1 MCIVRL
7 QQGLGALKGVPTVE
21 VSVLECCAT
30 EAGSE
35 RAAPFELLDFDFFDS
50 QVLVIVYRPKDAQS
64 ACSSSRMAPLRLLIT
79 ITARIATI
87 GYANLIY
94 HPIPSHEYVN
104 GTTRKALMD
113 EVLHRLGSGQVR
125 SAVCAAG
132 WHSAVVAMAR
142 GGVDGT
148 MGSTTFSF

>member
-7 QQGLGALKGVPTVE
+7 QQGLGALKGVPAVE

-30 EAGSE
+30 EAASE
-35 RAAPFELLDFDFFDS
+35 VAVSFDLLDFDFFDS
-50 QVLVIVYRPKDAQS
+50 QALVMVYRPKDEQS
-64 ACSSSRMAPLRLLIT
+64 ACSSPRMAPLPLLIT

-87 GYANLIY
+87 GYNDLMY

-113 EVLHRLGSGQVR
+113 EVLDRLGGGQVR
-125 SAVCAAG
+125 SVRCKAG
-132 WHSAVVAMAR
+132 WHSAVVAVTAFMEK
-142 GGVDGT
+142 VC
-148 MGSTTFSF
+148 STTFSF